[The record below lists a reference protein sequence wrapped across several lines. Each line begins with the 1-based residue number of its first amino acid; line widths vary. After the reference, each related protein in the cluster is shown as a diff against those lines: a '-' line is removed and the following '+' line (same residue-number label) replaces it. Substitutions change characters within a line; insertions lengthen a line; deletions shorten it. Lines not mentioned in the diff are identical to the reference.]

1 MNDMMTT
8 LTRLV
13 RLCSWDTVN
22 QRKAGSTALDLAVD
36 WQNPAIA
43 LYLSWLGA
51 ESLPRNTNSYL
62 TTTGKL
68 GGAEVVRV
76 TYTTVNLDTW
86 RQAGRHTLDQ
96 AQFWAVA
103 AGDIRSAQCCLHCIY
118 VQVCISYAL
127 LTGQCSSWPG

>member
-62 TTTGKL
+62 TTAGKL

-96 AQFWAVA
+96 AQYWAVA
-103 AGDIRSAQCCLHCIY
+103 AGDIRSHQSCKH
-118 VQVCISYAL
+118 VFSSAL
-127 LTGQCSSWPG
+127 LTGQCSSWLG